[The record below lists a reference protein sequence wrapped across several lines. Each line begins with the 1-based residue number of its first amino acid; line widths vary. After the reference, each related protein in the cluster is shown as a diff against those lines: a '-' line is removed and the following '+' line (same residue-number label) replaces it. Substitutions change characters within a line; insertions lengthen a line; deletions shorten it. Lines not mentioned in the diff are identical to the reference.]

1 MTALGDLDLEDLT
14 IERATKLGGLVKDFA
29 GTAQKAIDEATELL
43 KEATAGFGPETT
55 EETRQSVRVCEAAVK
70 VASKDLEAKT
80 TPVLTAVARA
90 EVKATVS
97 AQVDAMAQH
106 GTAVEAIQAEAKE
119 LKSKIETGVAE
130 GGMFDALGDHI
141 KRVQP
146 AVQASADIID
156 ENKKKVMTTWK
167 VGEQEMKTAVLDA
180 ESIELGSELLPEHG
194 CLLRRNALLAPLR
207 THSVFGLPVFS

>member
-43 KEATAGFGPETT
+43 KEVTAGFGPETT

-156 ENKKKVMTTWK
+156 ENKKKVMTTA
-167 VGEQEMKTAVLDA
+167 TASSLFSHA
-180 ESIELGSELLPEHG
+180 QCQRQIPRHLGQQQQH
-194 CLLRRNALLAPLR
+194 
-207 THSVFGLPVFS
+207 F